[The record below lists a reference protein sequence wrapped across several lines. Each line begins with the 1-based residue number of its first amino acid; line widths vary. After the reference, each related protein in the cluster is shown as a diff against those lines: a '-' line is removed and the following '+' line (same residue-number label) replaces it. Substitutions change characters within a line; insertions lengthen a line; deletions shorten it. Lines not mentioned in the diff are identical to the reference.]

1 MTVIKVLRYSVINT
15 SLLFVSKMQIL
26 IWLLLKFSLLY
37 SVFAE
42 KSTKE
47 GGALDAAILNNKMS
61 GVVLQNLDHNINMVF
76 SGYSLGNAMGML
88 LLGAKVPSQ

>member
-1 MTVIKVLRYSVINT
+1 M
-15 SLLFVSKMQIL
+15 

-42 KSTKE
+42 NSTRE

-61 GVVLQNLDHNINMVF
+61 GVVLQNLDQNVNMVF

-88 LLGAKVPSQ
+88 LLGAKVPLQ